1 MNDEVETAA
10 VELMGR
16 VAGFGSAVGAIESGF
31 QKNEIE
37 TAAYRTARD
46 IDSGERVVVGLNRFT
61 VAEEEP
67 YEPLR
72 LDPAIEAE
80 QVARLAAL
88 RSGRDSA
95 ATEAA
100 LSALA
105 DAAEGTENVLY
116 PMREALR
123 AYATVGEVCN
133 TLRGV
138 WHTYRP
144 SDHF

>member
-1 MNDEVETAA
+1 MTDELEAAATA
-10 VELMGR
+10 LMDR
-16 VAGFGSAVGAIESGF
+16 VAEFGSAVAAIEAGF

-37 TAAYRTARD
+37 TSAYRTARE
-46 IDSGERVVVGLNRFT
+46 IEAGERVVVGVNRFT
-61 VAEEEP
+61 LAEEEP

-80 QVARLAAL
+80 QVARLAKL
-88 RSGRDSA
+88 RTMRDSA

-105 DAAEGTENVLY
+105 KAAEGTENVLY
-116 PMREALR
+116 PMKEALR
-123 AYATVGEVCN
+123 AFATIGEVCD
-133 TLRGV
+133 TLRRT
-138 WHTYRP
+138 WHTHRP